1 LSAHIL
7 AIDDDKDIR
16 EAVERYLSQ
25 QGYRVSCASDGKS
38 AAELLE
44 GQSFDLVLLDLI
56 LPDEDGLDIARQ
68 IRGRSAVPII
78 MLTGRADE
86 VDRIIGLEM
95 GADDYIVKPFS
106 LRELGA
112 RIKSV
117 LRRAAPT
124 VPSTDRDSGEVAE
137 FAGWRLDIANRQLYD
152 PEGEPVDITSG
163 EFDLL
168 LTLVRHPQRTMDRDQ
183 LITALTQADEEP
195 DKAMSRRSVDVQVL
209 RLRRKLETDARRP
222 VLIKTVRGAG
232 YFFAAKVDWRGT
244 ATGGL

>member
-1 LSAHIL
+1 MSAHIL
-7 AIDDDKDIR
+7 IIDDDKDVR
-16 EAVERYLSQ
+16 DAVERYLSQ
-25 QGYRVSCASDGKS
+25 QGYRLTSAGDGRS
-38 AAELLE
+38 AAKLLE
-44 GQSFDLVLLDLI
+44 TQTFDLVLLDLI
-56 LPDEDGLDIARQ
+56 LPDEDGLDIARE
-68 IRGRSAVPII
+68 IRGHSSVPII

-117 LRRAAPT
+117 LRRAAPSQSVT
-124 VPSTDRDSGEVAE
+124 EAGSGEVAE

-152 PEGEPVDITSG
+152 PDDGPVEITSG

-168 LTLVRHPQRTMDRDQ
+168 LTMVQHPQRTMDRDQ
-183 LITALTQADEEP
+183 LIAALTHADEDS

-209 RLRRKLETDARRP
+209 RLRRKLESDTRRP

-232 YFFAAKVDWRGT
+232 YFFAAKVEWHGT
-244 ATGGL
+244 ATGGP

>member
-1 LSAHIL
+1 MSAHIL
-7 AIDDDKDIR
+7 TVDDDKEVR
-16 EAVERYLSQ
+16 EAVERYLSK
-25 QGYRVSCASDGKS
+25 QGYRVTCASDGNS
-38 AAELLE
+38 AAELLA

-68 IRGRSAVPII
+68 IRGHSAVPII

-124 VPSTDRDSGEVAE
+124 QTSAQPDSGEVAE
-137 FAGWRLDIANRQLYD
+137 FSGWRLDIANRQLYD
-152 PEGEPVDITSG
+152 PDDQPIDVTSG
-163 EFDLL
+163 EFDLP
-168 LTLVRHPQRTMDRDQ
+168 LTLVQHPQRTLDRDQ
-183 LITALTQADEEP
+183 LITALTHADEEP

-209 RLRRKLETDARRP
+209 RLRRKLEADTRRP

-244 ATGGL
+244 AGGST